1 MLKELIPQT
10 ARNHLR
16 TAFDSVFCENFTDK
30 ETLGNK
36 NQWTIL
42 KRTLGRGSI
51 VYSGGVGGDI
61 SFELA
66 LIERFG
72 AVIHIF
78 DPSPV
83 AVPTIQRALTS
94 ASMVPS
100 HLFFKPVGLSGLD
113 TSRFSV
119 GGGNGS
125 ETWFKAGSEKG
136 DLDIPC
142 TSISQQMRGNGHKQ
156 IDLLKLDI
164 EGFEYGVL
172 DSCIEENVEIKQ
184 ICVEFHHF
192 YEGIS
197 YLKTARSLAKLRKRG
212 FKLIHKNRFDYT
224 FCNASYL
231 C

>member
-1 MLKELIPQT
+1 MLKELIPQA

-16 TAFDSVFCENFTDK
+16 VAFDSVFCKNFTDK
-30 ETLGNK
+30 ETLGEK

-42 KRTLGRGSI
+42 KRTLRRGSV

-72 AVIHIF
+72 ALIHIF

-83 AVPTIQRALTS
+83 AVPTIQKALTTG
-94 ASMVPS
+94 SMVPS
-100 HLFFKPVGLSGLD
+100 HLFFKPVGLGGSD
-113 TSRFSV
+113 NCNFSL
-119 GGGNGS
+119 GGGTGS
-125 ETWFKAGSEKG
+125 ETWFKATTEKG
-136 DLDIPC
+136 NLSVPC
-142 TSISQQMRGNGHKQ
+142 TSISQQMRDNGHEHV
-156 IDLLKLDI
+156 DLLKLDI
-164 EGFEYGVL
+164 EGFEYDVL
-172 DSCIEENVEIKQ
+172 DSCIEGDVKIKQ

-197 YLKTARSLAKLRKRG
+197 YLRTARALAKLYKSG

-224 FCNASYL
+224 FCNANCL
-231 C
+231 R

>member
-1 MLKELIPQT
+1 MLKELVPQA

-16 TAFDSVFCENFTDK
+16 MAFDSVFCKDFTDK
-30 ETLGNK
+30 ETLGDK

-42 KRTLGRGSI
+42 KRTLGRGSV

-72 AVIHIF
+72 AAIHIF
-78 DPSPV
+78 DPSPA
-83 AVPTIQRALTS
+83 AVPTIQKALTT
-94 ASMVPS
+94 ASKVPS
-100 HLFFKPVGLSGLD
+100 HLFFKPVGLSGSD
-113 TSRFSV
+113 NCYFSV

-125 ETWFKAGSEKG
+125 DTWFKAVSEKG
-136 DLDIPC
+136 DLSVPC
-142 TSISQQMRGNGHKQ
+142 TSIPQQMRDGGHKH

-164 EGFEYGVL
+164 EGFEYDVL
-172 DSCIEENVEIKQ
+172 DSCIEGDVEIKQ

-197 YLKTARSLAKLRKRG
+197 YLRTARALAKLHKRG

-224 FCNASYL
+224 FYNTKYL
-231 C
+231 H

>member
-1 MLKELIPQT
+1 MLKEFIPQA
-10 ARNHLR
+10 ARDHLR
-16 TAFDSVFCENFTDK
+16 TAFDGVFCKNFTDK
-30 ETLGNK
+30 ETLGDK

-42 KRTLGRGSI
+42 NRTLRHSPI

-83 AVPTIQRALTS
+83 AVPTIQKALST
-94 ASMVPS
+94 ARIVPS
-100 HLFFKPVGLSGLD
+100 HLFFKPVGLGGLD
-113 TSRFSV
+113 NCYFSL

-125 ETWFKAGSEKG
+125 DTWFKATSEKS
-136 DLDIPC
+136 DLSIPC
-142 TSISQQMRGNGHKQ
+142 TSIVQQMRDNGHKHV
-156 IDLLKLDI
+156 DLLKLDI
-164 EGFEYGVL
+164 EGFEYDVL
-172 DSCIEENVEIKQ
+172 DSCIEGHLEIKQ

-192 YEGIS
+192 YEDIS
-197 YLKTARSLAKLRKRG
+197 YLRTARALAKLHKNG

-224 FCNASYL
+224 FCNANCL